1 MRSKLPKLM
10 PDSKQLLLLRHVF
23 FVLRQLFC
31 RNFTTAET
39 TAETH
44 GGCILSLAIVV
55 SFARIPPKS
64 WPRHSLKA
72 SLHVSVSLQEPHAKQ
87 VKELTAVQEAAA
99 KERARVEAQQ
109 EDVKSR
115 QAELAAQVR
124 QPCKV

>member
-1 MRSKLPKLM
+1 LRSKLPKLM

-87 VKELTAVQEAAA
+87 VQELLASQEAVA
-99 KERARVEAQQ
+99 KERTRLEAVQDELKAR
-109 EDVKSR
+109 R
-115 QAELAAQVR
+115 AEVAAQVE
-124 QPCKV
+124 